1 NAMKMVPL
9 RSSRQGKSKAASLPA
24 NSLRQDSYGIRN
36 QLSLRELVLL
46 HASPQSIWQARRGES
61 IETYSSSQSDA
72 QRNHPRSEIT
82 ASGGRRSRNNH
93 GEQPRSPTERG
104 NGGRTNTG
112 RIHHER

>member
-1 NAMKMVPL
+1 MKIVPL

-24 NSLRQDSYGIRN
+24 NSLGREDFGSRN
-36 QLSLRELVLL
+36 QPPMRELVLL

-61 IETYSSSQSDA
+61 IETFASSQSDA
-72 QRNHPRSEIT
+72 HRNNPRSQIT